1 MIKEGTVMAYV
12 IQLTSY
18 FGNDVT
24 NEPLYDRFFGY
35 YAADGRACE
44 QVTSLDNAARFETRA
59 KAIWTAQHS
68 KLRACNMCT
77 VMSETRA
84 AKFI

>member
-1 MIKEGTVMAYV
+1 MAYV

-44 QVTSLDNAARFETRA
+44 QITSLDNAARFETRA
-59 KAIWTAQHS
+59 KAIWTARHS